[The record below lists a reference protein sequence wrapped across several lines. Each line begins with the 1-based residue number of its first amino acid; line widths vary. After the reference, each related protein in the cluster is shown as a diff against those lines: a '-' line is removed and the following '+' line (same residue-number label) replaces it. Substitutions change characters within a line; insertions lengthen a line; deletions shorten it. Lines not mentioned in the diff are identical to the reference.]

1 LLEELPELEGLPRVH
16 RDEDPDVGLPDED
29 PDVGLPDEDPDVGL
43 RNDDPDVGLR
53 DEVFDLEL
61 EAIIL
66 VLSIS
71 NGNVWPLTLTST
83 TPLSLSI
90 FSTSP

>member
-29 PDVGLPDEDPDVGL
+29 PDE
-43 RNDDPDVGLR
+43 DPDVGLR